1 MTTANSWL
9 SFGAGDMLNVLLM
22 TFEIPRK
29 SYLHSLEW
37 LNVSGAWRMGL
48 LSAGATGVDEH
59 GSYQIFSLTDSGK
72 GRLA

>member
-1 MTTANSWL
+1 MNDFTKYGT
-9 SFGAGDMLNVLLM
+9 GDLLNVLLM

-29 SYLHSLEW
+29 SYLSSLEW
-37 LNVSGAWRMGL
+37 LSVSGAWRMGL
-48 LSAGATGVDEH
+48 LSAGATGADEH